1 MESDDEMTAAMM
13 EDSCDDED
21 FYDGAGDGDEDSDPD
36 SVVISYD
43 GLMDHDSDDF
53 DDLSSSNHL
62 YYHRSQ
68 VIFNVILNHLP
79 SFFRIGIP
87 FFNFFLD

>member
-1 MESDDEMTAAMM
+1 MESDDEMAAAMM

-21 FYDGAGDGDEDSDPD
+21 FYDGGGGGDDDSDPD

-53 DDLSSSNHL
+53 DDLSSSHLL

-68 VIFNVILNHLP
+68 VVFVVPLNHNC
-79 SFFRIGIP
+79 SI
-87 FFNFFLD
+87 

>member
-1 MESDDEMTAAMM
+1 MNSDDEMAAAMM

-21 FYDGAGDGDEDSDPD
+21 FYNGDGDGDEDSDPD
-36 SVVISYD
+36 SAVVSYD

-53 DDLSSSNHL
+53 DDLSSSQPI

-68 VIFNVILNHLP
+68 VIFNFSLN
-79 SFFRIGIP
+79 
-87 FFNFFLD
+87 